1 MPGALT
7 FITVLAH
14 VSWSPFAHVALS
26 NSQHL
31 ACNRYASI
39 VLTVHSLILSKKD
52 DLDTE
57 IPPLSAIAFCAGY
70 MLSIQ
75 CSVAYQHYETAIS
88 SLMDLEAICLE
99 MMRHSTM
106 LLDDHAT
113 LDLKHE
119 LRRVLLATLTCIFVD
134 IRMAAANDTL
144 TQGLG
149 RESLRRAHKVGILRD
164 AEYEAATSMTPKL
177 ATYAITSEVQRK
189 VVLLM
194 YAEQYA
200 SWRAAMRNE
209 KTLQPIVNFVKLL
222 DSHWKIMLSIAV
234 KMRGTTQQAAPLF
247 PVAFVQMSRILWMVA
262 IAAFPWDIVEDMQT
276 FALVTT
282 GMFVWAYFTLDIIAT
297 DFANP
302 FGFHPHC
309 APFDALLAR
318 MEDASYSI
326 LMGFPVEGG
335 SAEDSASAVRVT
347 SLSTFFHPEF
357 PSLHDNCSW
366 AHNFSRQ

>member
-1 MPGALT
+1 
-7 FITVLAH
+7 
-14 VSWSPFAHVALS
+14 
-26 NSQHL
+26 
-31 ACNRYASI
+31 
-39 VLTVHSLILSKKD
+39 
-52 DLDTE
+52 
-57 IPPLSAIAFCAGY
+57 
-70 MLSIQ
+70 
-75 CSVAYQHYETAIS
+75 
-88 SLMDLEAICLE
+88 
-99 MMRHSTM
+99 
-106 LLDDHAT
+106 
-113 LDLKHE
+113 
-119 LRRVLLATLTCIFVD
+119 
-134 IRMAAANDTL
+134 
-144 TQGLG
+144 
-149 RESLRRAHKVGILRD
+149 
-164 AEYEAATSMTPKL
+164 
-177 ATYAITSEVQRK
+177 
-189 VVLLM
+189 
-194 YAEQYA
+194 
-200 SWRAAMRNE
+200 
-209 KTLQPIVNFVKLL
+209 
-222 DSHWKIMLSIAV
+222 
-234 KMRGTTQQAAPLF
+234 
-247 PVAFVQMSRILWMVA
+247 MVA